1 MGGGVIMR
9 TAIVFLAVLLLA
21 LGSLEGQTATIFNG
35 KPALEFVSEE
45 GTSRII
51 LEIDAMGYPTL
62 VFSAAHFHVIGQCYG
77 SLVVSRPSV
86 TFKGSGDHFCGAL
99 RVAKDGSGTEWRKDK
114 KGRDCLV
121 LRQGGQT
128 DRVALAATDAK
139 GKIVA
144 PVSLTGDLAKL
155 RAWLGDAIADFDEA
169 YYRFR
174 KLTERVR

>member
-1 MGGGVIMR
+1 MR
-9 TAIVFLAVLLLA
+9 TAIGFLTVLLMA
-21 LGSLEGQTATIFNG
+21 LVSLEGQTHTVFNG

-45 GTSRII
+45 GTSRIV
-51 LEIDAMGYPTL
+51 LEIDAMGYPAL

-86 TFKGSGDHFCGAL
+86 TFKGSGDHFCGAR
-99 RVAKDGSGTEWRKDK
+99 RVVDNVSGTEWRKDK

-121 LRQGGQT
+121 LRLGGQT
-128 DRVALAATDAK
+128 DRVALAVTDAK
-139 GKIVA
+139 GTLVA

-155 RAWLGDAIADFDEA
+155 RTWLGDAIADFDET

>member
-1 MGGGVIMR
+1 MR
-9 TAIVFLAVLLLA
+9 TVIVFLAALLLA
-21 LGSLEGQTATIFNG
+21 LVSLKGQTSTVFNG

-51 LEIDAMGYPTL
+51 LEIDAMGYPAL
-62 VFSAAHFHVIGQCYG
+62 AFSAAHFHVIGQCYG

-86 TFKGSGDHFCGAL
+86 TFKGSGDHFCAAR
-99 RVAKDGSGTEWRKDK
+99 RVEDNVSGTEWRKDK

-121 LRQGGQT
+121 LRLGGQT
-128 DRVALAATDAK
+128 DRVALAVTDAK

-174 KLTERVR
+174 KLAERVGSGLPI

>member
-1 MGGGVIMR
+1 MR
-9 TAIVFLAVLLLA
+9 TAIGFLSVLLMA
-21 LGSLEGQTATIFNG
+21 LVSLEGQTPTIFSG

-45 GTSRII
+45 GTSRIV
-51 LEIDAMGYPTL
+51 LEIDAMGYPVL
-62 VFSAAHFHVIGQCYG
+62 VFSAAHSHVIGQCYG

-86 TFKGSGDHFCGAL
+86 TFKGSGDHFFGVS
-99 RVAKDGSGTEWRKDK
+99 RVAKDGNGTEWRKDK

-128 DRVALAATDAK
+128 DRVALAVTDAK

-155 RAWLGDAIADFDEA
+155 RTWLGDAIADFDET